1 MTIND
6 DMPQPV
12 TRNPNNMNREKLIGL
27 YAQSFQDNW
36 NLPAFSDYQGST
48 TTYGEAAQIIRQ
60 IHCYFR
66 ESGIRQGDK
75 IAILGRNS
83 SNWAIAFLAV
93 SGYGAVSVPVLPD
106 FNPDDIHHI
115 LNHSGSMFL
124 FVAEGLYEKL
134 DAAKI
139 PDVKGMVSLTNF
151 SALAFTHPE
160 ERERWKTCF
169 TIEHAGESKPEN
181 IQLQEFEADELCVLS
196 YTSGTSGYSK
206 GVMIP
211 ACSLLSNIVYAQD
224 HMPLKA
230 GDRIVSFLPMA
241 HVFGLLFEF
250 LFPVS
255 VGCHV
260 SFLTKPPTPQLIVK
274 AFQEV
279 KPHLILSVPLVI
291 EKIYRKRILPKL
303 EKPALKFLLKVPGIQ
318 LLLYKKVRASL
329 VETFGGNFHEI
340 VIGGAPLNHEVETF
354 FRKIKFPFTIGY
366 GMTECGPLI
375 SYEPATSFRPT
386 SAGKLVDRME
396 VRIDSKDPYTEVGE
410 ILVKGTNNMLGY
422 YKNEKATAEAIDAEG
437 WLHTGDLG
445 IIDQDNFIYI
455 RGRCKNMLLGPSG
468 QNIYPEEME
477 AKLCNYPYV
486 LECVITEREGKFVAF
501 VYPDQELI
509 EAEKTDES
517 RLKEIMTENCK
528 QVNKELP
535 KYSQLSSISLVD
547 KEFEKTP
554 KRNIKRYLYT

>member
-1 MTIND
+1 MKRD
-6 DMPQPV
+6 H
-12 TRNPNNMNREKLIGL
+12 LLGL
-27 YAQSFQDNW
+27 FAQSFRENW
-36 NLPAFSDYQGST
+36 GSPAFSDFQGST
-48 TTYGEAAQIIRQ
+48 TTYGEAAQMIRQ

-66 ESGIRQGDK
+66 EAGIRQGDK

-83 SNWAIAFLAV
+83 SNWGISFLAV
-93 SGYGAVSVPVLPD
+93 SGYGAVTVPILPD
-106 FNPDDIHHI
+106 FNTEDIHHI
-115 LNHSGSMFL
+115 LLHSESRFL
-124 FVAEGLYEKL
+124 FAADTLFDKL
-134 DAAKI
+134 DSPKMTGI
-139 PDVKGMVSLTNF
+139 SGVVSLTDF
-151 SALAFTHPE
+151 SALSFTSPGGKD
-160 ERERWKTCF
+160 RWSKCF
-169 TIEHAGESKPEN
+169 TVEYAGLSSPEN
-181 IQLQEFEADELCVLS
+181 FELADFEGDDLSVLS
-196 YTSGTSGYSK
+196 YTSGTSGFSK

-211 ACSLLSNIVYAQD
+211 ARSLLSNIIYAQE
-224 HMPLKA
+224 HMPLKS
-230 GDRIVSFLPMA
+230 GDKIVSFLPMA

-260 SFLTKPPTPQLIVK
+260 NFLTKPPTPQLIIK
-274 AFQEV
+274 AFQDV
-279 KPHLILSVPLVI
+279 KPRLILSVPLVI
-291 EKIYRKRILPKL
+291 EKIYRKRILPAL
-303 EKPALKFLLKVPGIQ
+303 EKPAIKFLLKVPGIK

-340 VIGGAPLNHEVETF
+340 VIGGAPLNKEVETF

-375 SYEPATSFRPT
+375 SYEPWDRFRST
-386 SAGKLVDRME
+386 SAGRLVDRME
-396 VRIDSKDPYTEVGE
+396 VRIDSSDPFNEVGE
-410 ILVKGTNNMLGY
+410 ILVRGTNVMMGY
-422 YKNEKATAEAIDAEG
+422 YKNEKATEDAIDAEG

-445 IIDQDNFIYI
+445 IIDKEDFIYI

-486 LECVITEREGKFVAF
+486 QECVITEREGRMVAF
-501 VYPDQELI
+501 VYPDPERI
-509 EAEKTDES
+509 EAEKPDENQM
-517 RLKEIMTENCK
+517 KGIMAENCR

-535 KYSQLSSISLVD
+535 KYAQLSTIILVD

>member
-1 MTIND
+1 
-6 DMPQPV
+6 
-12 TRNPNNMNREKLIGL
+12 MNRDKLIGL
-27 YAQSFQDNW
+27 YAQTFRENW
-36 NLPAFSDYQGST
+36 SLPAFSDYQGST

-60 IHCYFR
+60 IHYYFR
-66 ESGIRQGDK
+66 ESGISKGDK

-83 SNWAIAFLAV
+83 SNWAVAFLAV

-106 FNPDDIHHI
+106 FNPEDIHHI
-115 LNHSGSMFL
+115 LNHSESVFL
-124 FVAEGLYEKL
+124 FAADSLFEKMEV
-134 DAAKI
+134 AKI
-139 PDVKGMVSLTNF
+139 PQIAGIVSLTNF
-151 SALAFTHPE
+151 SALSFRNQE
-160 ERERWKTCF
+160 EKDKWTQCF
-169 TIEHAGESKPEN
+169 SSEYAGKSSPNNFELDEYEN
-181 IQLQEFEADELCVLS
+181 DELSVIS
-196 YTSGTSGYSK
+196 YTSGTSGFTK

-211 ACSLLSNIVYAQD
+211 ARSLLSNIVYAQD

-260 SFLTKPPTPQLIVK
+260 SFLTKPPTPQLIIK
-274 AFQEV
+274 AFQDV
-279 KPHLILSVPLVI
+279 KPNLILSVPLVI
-291 EKIYRKRILPKL
+291 EKIYRKRILPAL

-318 LLLYKKVRASL
+318 QLLFKKVRASL

-340 VIGGAPLNHEVETF
+340 VIGGAPLNNEVETF

-375 SYEPATSFRPT
+375 SYEPSSTFRPS

-396 VRIDSKDPYTEVGE
+396 VRIDSNDPFNEVGE
-410 ILVKGTNNMLGY
+410 ILVRGTNVMMGY
-422 YKNEKATAEAIDAEG
+422 YKNEKATADAIDSEG

-445 IIDQDNFIYI
+445 IIDADDFIYI

-477 AKLCNYPYV
+477 AKLNNYPFV
-486 LECVITEREGKFVAF
+486 LECVITERDSKLVAF
-501 VYPDQELI
+501 VYPDPEMI
-509 EAEKTDES
+509 EAEKPDEN
-517 RLKEIMTENCK
+517 RLKQIMTENCK
-528 QVNKELP
+528 HVNRELP
-535 KYSQLSSISLVD
+535 KYAQLSSIILVD

>member
-1 MTIND
+1 MKRD
-6 DMPQPV
+6 
-12 TRNPNNMNREKLIGL
+12 KLINL
-27 YAQSFQDNW
+27 YAQSFRENW
-36 NLPAFSDYQGST
+36 ENPAFSDFQGSVY
-48 TTYGEAAQIIRQ
+48 TYGEAAQLIRQ

-66 ESGIRQGDK
+66 ESGIKKGDK

-93 SGYGAVSVPVLPD
+93 SGFGAVSVPVLPD

-115 LNHSGSMFL
+115 LNHSESIVL
-124 FVAEGLYEKL
+124 FAADNLFEKL
-134 DAAKI
+134 VKEKI
-139 PDVKGMVSLTNF
+139 TGITGVISLTDF
-151 SALAFTHPE
+151 SGLSFNQKE
-160 ERERWKTCF
+160 EKERWERCF
-169 TIEHAGESKPEN
+169 SKAGAGISTPEN
-181 IQLQEFEADELCVLS
+181 FELDEFDPSDLTVLS
-196 YTSGTSGYSK
+196 YTSGTSGFSK

-211 ACSLLSNIVYAQD
+211 AQSLLSNIIFAQE
-224 HMPLKA
+224 HMPLKS

-260 SFLTKPPTPQLIVK
+260 TFLTKPPTPQVIIK

-279 KPHLILSVPLVI
+279 KPKLILSVPLVI
-291 EKIYRKRILPKL
+291 EKIYNKRI
-303 EKPALKFLLKVPGIQ
+303 KPALQKPVVKFLLKVPGVQ
-318 LLLYKKVRASL
+318 LLLHKKVRTSL

-340 VIGGAPLNHEVETF
+340 VIGGAPLNHEVEAF

-375 SYEPATSFRPT
+375 SYDKWTRFRPS

-396 VRIDSKDPYTEVGE
+396 VRIDSKDPYNEVGE
-410 ILVKGTNNMLGY
+410 ILVKGTNVMLGY
-422 YKNEKATAEAIDAEG
+422 YKNEKATVEAIDSDG

-445 IIDQDNFIYI
+445 IIDQDHFIYI
-455 RGRCKNMLLGPSG
+455 KGRSKNMLLGPSG

-486 LECVITEREGKFVAF
+486 LECVITEREGKLVAF
-501 VYPDQELI
+501 VYPDPELI
-509 EAEKTDES
+509 EAEKPDEK
-517 RLKEIMTENCK
+517 RLNEIMLENCK
-528 QVNKELP
+528 QVNKEFP
-535 KYSQLSSISLVD
+535 KFAQLSSIILVES
-547 KEFEKTP
+547 EFEKTP

>member
-1 MTIND
+1 
-6 DMPQPV
+6 
-12 TRNPNNMNREKLIGL
+12 MNKDRLIAL
-27 YAQSFQDNW
+27 YAQTFSKNW
-36 NLPAFSDYQGST
+36 SKPAFSDFQGST
-48 TTYGEAAQIIRQ
+48 CTYGEAAQQIRQ

-66 ESGIRQGDK
+66 ESGLRKGDH

-106 FNPDDIHHI
+106 FNPEDIHHI
-115 LNHSGSMFL
+115 LNHSESVFL
-124 FVAEGLYEKL
+124 FAADGLFEKL
-134 DAAKI
+134 DIAKTPEI
-139 PDVKGMVSLTNF
+139 TGVVSLNDF
-151 SALAFTHPE
+151 SALSFKNQE
-160 ERERWKTCF
+160 EKVRWGSCF
-169 TIEHAGESKPEN
+169 SPEHAGISNPEN
-181 IQLQEFEADELCVLS
+181 FELDDYNNEDLSIIS
-196 YTSGTSGYSK
+196 YTSGTSGFTK

-211 ACSLLSNIVYAQD
+211 AHSLLSNIVYAQD

-255 VGCHV
+255 VGCHIT
-260 SFLTKPPTPQLIVK
+260 FLSKAPTPQLIIK

-279 KPHLILSVPLVI
+279 KPRLILSVPLVI
-291 EKIYRKRILPKL
+291 EKIYNKRIKPAL
-303 EKPALKFLLKVPGIQ
+303 EKPVVKFLLKVPGIQ
-318 LLLYKKVRASL
+318 LLLHKKVRASL

-340 VIGGAPLNHEVETF
+340 VIGGAPLNQEVENF

-375 SYEPATSFRPT
+375 SYEPWDSFRHS
-386 SAGKLVDRME
+386 SAGKLVDRMQ
-396 VRIDSKDPYTEVGE
+396 VRIDSTDPYHEVGE
-410 ILVKGTNNMLGY
+410 ILVKGTNVMMGY
-422 YKNEKATAEAIDAEG
+422 FKNEKATTDAIDSDG

-445 IIDQDNFIYI
+445 VIDPDDFIYI

-477 AKLCNYPYV
+477 AKLNNQPYV
-486 LECVITEREGKFVAF
+486 LECVITEREGKLVAF
-501 VYPDQELI
+501 VFPDPERI
-509 EAEKTDES
+509 EADQTDAK
-517 RLKEIMTENCK
+517 RLQEIMIENCK
-528 QVNKELP
+528 QVNKSLP
-535 KYSQLSSISLVD
+535 KFAQLNSILLVD

>member
-1 MTIND
+1 MSRD
-6 DMPQPV
+6 
-12 TRNPNNMNREKLIGL
+12 KLIGM
-27 YAQSFQDNW
+27 YTQSFRENW
-36 NLPAFSDYQGST
+36 TTLAFSDFQGST
-48 TTYGEAAQIIRQ
+48 VTYGEAAQIIRQ
-60 IHCYFR
+60 IHCFFR
-66 ESGIRQGDK
+66 ESGLVAGDK

-83 SNWAIAFLAV
+83 ANWAISFLAIA
-93 SGYGAVSVPVLPD
+93 GYGAVTVPILPD
-106 FNPDDIHHI
+106 FNPEDIQHI
-115 LNHSGSMFL
+115 LEHSESFFL
-124 FVAEGLYEKL
+124 FAADGLFDKL
-134 DAAKI
+134 NMGKMAGI
-139 PDVKGMVSLTNF
+139 KGVVSLTDF
-151 SALAFTHPE
+151 SGLSFQSPAGKELWE
-160 ERERWKTCF
+160 KCF
-169 TIEHAGESKPEN
+169 TLEQAGKSAPDNFE
-181 IQLQEFEADELCVLS
+181 LTEFDNEALSVLS
-196 YTSGTSGYSK
+196 YTSGTSGFSK

-211 ACSLLSNIVYAQD
+211 ARSLLSNIVYAQE

-260 SFLTKPPTPQLIVK
+260 TFLSKAPTPQLIIK

-279 KPHLILSVPLVI
+279 KPRLILSVPLVI
-291 EKIYRKRILPKL
+291 EKIYRKRILPAL
-303 EKPALKFLLKVPGIQ
+303 EKPVVKFLLRVPGIR
-318 LLLYKKVRASL
+318 LILHKKVRASL

-340 VIGGAPLNHEVETF
+340 VIGGAPLNHEVESF

-375 SYEPATSFRPT
+375 SYEPWDRFRTS
-386 SAGKLVDRME
+386 SAGRLVDRME
-396 VRIDSKDPYTEVGE
+396 VRIDSGDPFHEVGE
-410 ILVKGTNNMLGY
+410 ILVKGDNVMMGY
-422 YKNEKATAEAIDAEG
+422 YKNEKATNEAIDSEG

-445 IIDQDNFIYI
+445 VIDKDDFIYI

-486 LECVITEREGKFVAF
+486 LECVITEREGKMIAF
-501 VYPDQELI
+501 VFADPEMV
-509 EAEKTDES
+509 EAEKPDEE
-517 RLKEIMTENCK
+517 RLKEIMAENCK
-528 QVNKELP
+528 HVNRELP
-535 KYSQLSSISLVD
+535 KFAQLSSIILVD

>member
-1 MTIND
+1 
-6 DMPQPV
+6 
-12 TRNPNNMNREKLIGL
+12 MNREKLIGL
-27 YAQSFQDNW
+27 YAQTFRENW
-36 NLPAFSDYQGST
+36 SLPAFSDYQGT
-48 TTYGEAAQIIRQ
+48 TYTYGEAAQIIRQ
-60 IHCYFR
+60 IHHYFQ
-66 ESGIRQGDK
+66 EAGISKGGK
-75 IAILGRNS
+75 IALLGRNS
-83 SNWAIAFLAV
+83 SNWAISFLAI
-93 SGYGAVSVPVLPD
+93 SGYGAVTVPVLPD
-106 FNPDDIHHI
+106 FNPDDITHI
-115 LNHSGSMFL
+115 LNHSESIFL
-124 FVAEGLYEKL
+124 FSADGLFEKL

-139 PDVKGMVSLTNF
+139 PQITGVVSLNDF
-151 SALAFTHPE
+151 SALSFQNE
-160 ERERWKTCF
+160 EEEEKWNRCF
-169 TIEHAGESKPEN
+169 TPESAGKSNPEN
-181 IQLQEFEADELCVLS
+181 FELDEYDSEDLSIIS
-196 YTSGTSGYSK
+196 YTSGTSGFTK

-211 ACSLLSNIVYAQD
+211 ARSLLSNIVYAQD

-260 SFLTKPPTPQLIVK
+260 TFLTKPPTPQLIIK

-279 KPHLILSVPLVI
+279 KPNLILSVPLVI
-291 EKIYRKRILPKL
+291 EKIYRKRILPAL
-303 EKPALKFLLKVPGIQ
+303 EKPLLKFLLKVPGIQ

-354 FRKIKFPFTIGY
+354 FRKIRFPFTIGY

-375 SYEPATSFRPT
+375 SYEPSATFRPS
-386 SAGKLVDRME
+386 SAGRLVDRME
-396 VRIDSKDPYTEVGE
+396 VRIDSNDPFHEVGE
-410 ILVKGTNNMLGY
+410 ILVKGTHVMMGY
-422 YKNEKATAEAIDAEG
+422 YKNEKATAEAIDSEG

-445 IIDQDNFIYI
+445 IIDANDFIYI
-455 RGRCKNMLLGPSG
+455 RGRSKNMLLGASG

-477 AKLCNYPYV
+477 AKLNNYPFV
-486 LECVITEREGKFVAF
+486 LECVITEREGKLVAF
-501 VYPDQELI
+501 VYPDPELI
-509 EAEKTDES
+509 ETEKPGDA
-517 RLKEIMTENCK
+517 RLKEIMTENCR

-535 KYSQLSSISLVD
+535 KFAQLSSIILVE